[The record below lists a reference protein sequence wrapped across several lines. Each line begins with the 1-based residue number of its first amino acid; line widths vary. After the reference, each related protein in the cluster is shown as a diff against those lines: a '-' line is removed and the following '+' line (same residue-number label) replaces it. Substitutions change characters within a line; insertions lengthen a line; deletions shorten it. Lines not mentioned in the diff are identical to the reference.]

1 MTPEQMKL
9 LRDVAAMDKSNL
21 ICIAIL
27 NLMDLVDKQEGQI
40 NDLLD
45 ELWAL
50 KASQQ

>member
-1 MTPEQMKL
+1 VTPEQLQL
-9 LRDVAAMDKSNL
+9 LRDTVALDKGNA

-27 NLMDLVDKQEGQI
+27 NLLDLVDKQENQI

-50 KASQQ
+50 KASQS